1 MRRYRALRAARALI
15 AALCALLLSGCAGL
29 WQSSAERAD
38 AQARAGQFQPVS
50 SVAGP
55 IKAWLRVAPGAAADA
70 PLTIYIEGDGAN
82 WRGPYRPP
90 ADPTPDNALTLRL
103 ALRDPGVGVA
113 YLGRPCQYLDEEALA
128 QCAPS
133 LWIRARYGDMALKVI
148 DRVIDN
154 LKQDTGAGR
163 LQLVGFSG
171 GGAIAMLIAARRADV
186 ACVVTLA
193 SPLDTAAWT
202 SALDLSPLT
211 ESHNP
216 FDYTSRLRFIAQTH
230 FAAADDKI
238 VPPATLREIREALP
252 YARFE
257 IMQGYDHD
265 CCWVR
270 AWEML
275 RARSC
280 LNG

>member
-1 MRRYRALRAARALI
+1 MGMYHALHALMAVI
-15 AALCALLLSGCAGL
+15 CASLLSGCAGL
-29 WQSSAERAD
+29 FLSPAERAD
-38 AQARAGQFQPVS
+38 AQARAGKFQPVS
-50 SVAGP
+50 SVTGP
-55 IKAWLRVAPGAAADA
+55 IKAWLRVAPDAVADA
-70 PLTIYIEGDGAN
+70 PLTVYIEGDGAH

-103 ALRDPGVGVA
+103 ALRDPGARVA
-113 YLGRPCQYLDEEALA
+113 YVGRPCQYLNEEALA

-133 LWIRARYGDMALKVI
+133 LWIRARYGDTALSIVNAAI
-148 DRVIDN
+148 DD
-154 LKQDTGAGR
+154 LKQATGAPR

-186 ACVVTLA
+186 ACFVTLA
-193 SPLDTAAWT
+193 SPLDTAAWI

-211 ESHNP
+211 GSHNP
-216 FDYTSRLRFIAQTH
+216 LDYASRLRFAAQTH
-230 FAAADDKI
+230 FAAADDEI
-238 VPPATLREIREALP
+238 VPPATLSEIKAALP
-252 YARFE
+252 YTHFE
-257 IMQGYDHD
+257 VMPAYDHD

-280 LNG
+280 LNVQ